1 MSSTLTPAI
10 SPEKTHPEN
19 IHPWPLRLAARF
31 ISYIFHPVF
40 LPLYVMAFLV
50 FEHPYLFTG
59 FGPREKVLVL
69 LQAVAMYLFFPLV
82 TVLLLKALGF
92 IESVQLKKQK
102 DRIIPLIA
110 CMIWYFWIWNV
121 WRNLPEYPGEA
132 VRFALA
138 IWISSWAALMANV
151 KIKISL
157 HAISVGIAATF
168 ILLMAFTQALNFGI
182 YIAVSLFITGLVCT
196 ARFLVSDHTQAEIYG
211 GLALGAV
218 SMIVASFFA

>member
-1 MSSTLTPAI
+1 M
-10 SPEKTHPEN
+10 SPERTHPEN
-19 IHPWPLRLAARF
+19 THPWPLRLAARF

-40 LPLYVMAFLV
+40 LPLYVVAFLV

-59 FGPREKVLVL
+59 LDPREKLMVM

-92 IESVQLKKQK
+92 IESIQLKKQK
-102 DRIIPLIA
+102 DRIIPLVA

-121 WRNLPEYPGEA
+121 WRNLPEYPVET

-151 KIKISL
+151 KMKISL
-157 HAISVGIAATF
+157 HAIAVGIAATF
-168 ILLMAFTQALNFGI
+168 ILSMAFTQAIHFGI
-182 YIAVSLFITGLVCT
+182 YIAISLFIAGLVST

-211 GLALGAV
+211 GLVLGVA